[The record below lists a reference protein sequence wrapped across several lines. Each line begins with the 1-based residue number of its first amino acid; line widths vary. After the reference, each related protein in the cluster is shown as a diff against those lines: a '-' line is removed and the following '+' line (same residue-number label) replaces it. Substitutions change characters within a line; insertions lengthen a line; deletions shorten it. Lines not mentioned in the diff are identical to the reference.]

1 METEQRCTTEEDE
14 PPDVRPKP
22 AKVAFLDPKLK
33 EVVDVGP
40 NRSDQP
46 VSDIRIDRSSQRR
59 NRRERIA
66 FHQSSFP
73 FDEYYPTVVH
83 DSSRLIHKF
92 PISPDSEQ
100 FRRTFFPQSSTA
112 DWNDWHWQL
121 RHRIRRL
128 EQLSPLVDLTMD
140 EMTAVLRHR
149 GTLPLAIT
157 PYYAGLLD
165 PTDPTQPVRRTV
177 VPVNDEY
184 LRSAGEAEDPL
195 AEEEDSP
202 VPGLVH
208 RYPDRVLFLVTHFC
222 STNCRYC
229 TRSRIVGSEQGQ
241 AGMRHRWQRAIEYI
255 ENTPR
260 VRDVL
265 LSGGDPLT
273 LCDEKL
279 EWLLSRLRKIP
290 HVELIRIGTKVPVV
304 LPQRITP
311 ALVRILKRHHP
322 LWMSIHFTHP
332 RELTQETGAA
342 CARLADTGIPMG
354 SQTVLLAGINDS
366 VDTMKEL
373 MHGLLRLRVKPY
385 YLYQCDPILGSAH
398 FRTPVEKGLEII
410 AGLRGHTSGYAV
422 PTYVIDAPGGG
433 GKIPILP
440 EYVVGRDGED
450 LVLRNYQGRIF
461 RYPDAVNGEKAA
473 NSSVLVDSE
482 ARPSSRQE
490 A

>member
-14 PPDVRPKP
+14 PPDLRPKSP
-22 AKVAFLDPKLK
+22 KVAFVEAEFT
-33 EVVDVGP
+33 EVVDVEP
-40 NRSDQP
+40 TRSDQP
-46 VSDIRIDRSSQRR
+46 LSETRIAGSPQRR
-59 NRRERIA
+59 NRGERIA
-66 FHQSSFP
+66 FHQCNFS
-73 FDEYYPTVVH
+73 FDEHYPTVVH
-83 DSSRLIHKF
+83 DSSPLFHKF
-92 PISPDSEQ
+92 PVSPDSRA
-100 FRRTFFPQSSTA
+100 FRRTVFPAASIA
-112 DWNDWHWQL
+112 EWNDWHWQL

-128 EQLSPLVDLTMD
+128 EQLSPILELTMD

-157 PYYAGLLD
+157 PYYASLLD
-165 PTDPTQPVRRTV
+165 PDDSTQPLRRTV

-184 LRSAGEAEDPL
+184 IRSPGEDVDPL
-195 AEEEDSP
+195 AEEADSP

-229 TRSRIVGSEQGQ
+229 TRSRMVGLEQGQ
-241 AGMRHRWQRAIEYI
+241 AGTRRRWQQVIEYI

-265 LSGGDPLT
+265 VSGGDPLT
-273 LCDEKL
+273 LSDEKI

-311 ALVRILKRHHP
+311 SLVRIIKRYHP

-332 RELTQETGAA
+332 RELTVETAAA
-342 CARLADTGIPMG
+342 CARLADAGVPLG
-354 SQTVLLAGINDS
+354 SQTVLLSGINDS
-366 VDTMKEL
+366 VDTMRAL
-373 MHGLLRLRVKPY
+373 MQGLLRLRVKPY

-398 FRTPVEKGLEII
+398 FRTSVQKGLEII

-450 LVLRNYQGRIF
+450 LLLRNYEGRIF
-461 RYPDAVNGEKAA
+461 RYPDSADSCVSAGSEA
-473 NSSVLVDSE
+473 NSSI
-482 ARPSSRQE
+482 R
-490 A
+490 